1 VSSDAPE
8 PGSVRESTRVR
19 EHLANERTLL
29 AWVRTAVALMG
40 LGFVVAR
47 FGLFLRQLA
56 AERAAPPE
64 PDHLSAVIG
73 AVLVGASVV
82 LTLLSTVRFFRARAQ
97 IERGSYEP
105 EAFTEVLAIAV
116 TVLGG
121 LALLGYLAVTG

>member
-1 VSSDAPE
+1 MTQGGSARPE
-8 PGSVRESTRVR
+8 PTRAR

-29 AWVRTAVALMG
+29 AWVRTAIALMG

-56 AERAAPPE
+56 LTKAAPAE
-64 PDHLSAVIG
+64 PAHLSAVIG
-73 AVLVGASVV
+73 ASLVGASVAI
-82 LTLLSTVRFFRARAQ
+82 TALSTLRFFRARAQ

-105 EAFTEVLAIAV
+105 EAFTEVLVVAV

-121 LALLGYLAVTG
+121 LALLGYLLATG